1 MYELVFFLPLFK
13 VYGTCLD
20 NLRLSSNYL
29 GGEMLQT
36 AGVAYSSV
44 NSQTHI
50 DGERYISPKIQRKVA
65 MHHLINSSMCME
77 NNFICAL
84 KYYYLKN
91 MKS

>member
-44 NSQTHI
+44 NSQT
-50 DGERYISPKIQRKVA
+50 QWRKV
-65 MHHLINSSMCME
+65 HITQNSTEGRDASL
-77 NNFICAL
+77 NKFKHVNG
-84 KYYYLKN
+84 K
-91 MKS
+91 